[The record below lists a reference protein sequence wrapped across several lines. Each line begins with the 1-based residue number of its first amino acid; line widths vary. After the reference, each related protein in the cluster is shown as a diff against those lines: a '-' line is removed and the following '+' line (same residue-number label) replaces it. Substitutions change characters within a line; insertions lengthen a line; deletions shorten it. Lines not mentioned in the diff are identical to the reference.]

1 MATEVMTMNNAIA
14 GCIRDQRL
22 QQLPSLIQIG
32 GRDGMHTI
40 DDSLLH
46 LLNYDFI
53 TLDDAKAHCRDFSFI
68 KMGYEKNQ
76 HERNGGK
83 KR

>member
-1 MATEVMTMNNAIA
+1 MATEVMTMNNAISS
-14 GCIRDQRL
+14 CIRDQRL

-53 TLDDAKAHCRDFSFI
+53 TLEDAKAHCRDFTFI
-68 KMGYEKNQ
+68 QAGYEKTMR
-76 HERNGGK
+76 ERNGGK
-83 KR
+83 RR